1 MQYNYF
7 LTLTNLE
14 DCKKKYKELAKQL
27 HPDTQTGDEE
37 KFKAM
42 KTEYDFIVGGDARF
56 PLVNV
61 GVFPPFWTVRKQQ
74 EPEPHS
80 FTEQHLNNLKASN
93 YYKNKRYTD
102 IIYDVIDDII
112 SQADTKGKG
121 DLYIYQQIFKLYE
134 LEVDHFKY
142 LCWIRKKGND
152 IAFQLYKKYV
162 TDKIK
167 A

>member
-1 MQYNYF
+1 
-7 LTLTNLE
+7 
-14 DCKKKYKELAKQL
+14 
-27 HPDTQTGDEE
+27 
-37 KFKAM
+37 M

-56 PLVNV
+56 PLVNTV
-61 GVFPPFWTVRKQQ
+61 STYWTGVHAYTQQ
-74 EPEPHS
+74 KPEPQPYR
-80 FTEQHLNNLKASN
+80 FTEEQLDNVFNNLKASN
-93 YYKNKRYTD
+93 YFNSKRGTD

-112 SQADTKGKG
+112 SHADTKGKG
-121 DLYIYQQIFKLYE
+121 DLYIYQQVFKLYE

-142 LCWIRKKGND
+142 LCWKRKKGND